1 MKKRR
6 TLSVLLVVCMLLMI
20 FPVGA
25 FAADDV
31 VIPIGTAEELME
43 ILGETDANAT
53 KDKTYQL
60 TTDLIIDTSTLT
72 TRFNEN
78 ADDARHF
85 SGVLDGAGHTI
96 TVDTPRGGGT
106 TQPLFD
112 DIYGAGSRQAG
123 IQNLNV
129 VFRGDVAGAT
139 LAATFGNA
147 KFSRVEISFAGDILF
162 AVSTAKG
169 VAIAAGVAGVF
180 HHSGKVEFEQVTV
193 TAAGDDQHGIIGSR
207 DQVQKQ
213 RYVVAAGVYSDI
225 DAAGADVYLNG
236 VTIDVGGIYARTDV
250 VDGQVGKSVAAC
262 CAAGAVGGIDQYSPH
277 VRDVAVK
284 VRENISAQSQ
294 SGSTADVDA
303 YGLAYRVKA
312 FYGVSVD
319 VGGNIEALSYGYD
332 AAGGKVEYSMGYT
345 TTTSAVGMCYITNT
359 RDNKQTQDQGIGE
372 CSVHVGGSITARSQG
387 QGTYPYKTVASG
399 YTWLENWY
407 EPCADMTVQVDGDIL
422 SENDGGKFGAIAV
435 GFSCETSG
443 AYPSGEEVDR
453 KNISVTA
460 RDIAAR
466 ASAGDAVAAGF
477 SYFDY
482 FVSQDCSVTAQN
494 ITAETASSGE
504 EACSYAAGFS
514 FYVITYR
521 NDQTTAAGNCQV
533 TVESVTAR
541 GKGSGDQAES
551 VAAGFAC
558 ASNAYSSENY
568 WLRNNRVTIGKDL
581 SGETQTGLLVAQN
594 FKNSYGFENN
604 TVSLPRDAA
613 EIVTLG
619 ETEYVRF
626 TAQEEA
632 GRAAQSADSDLSN
645 DWERTNR
652 VVFPGHSDNVVSC
665 AFDSGDDSGTLWKLS
680 MQTRYFSVSY
690 DLNGGTAHGD
700 ADYDSETLVAGTEV
714 TVKAA
719 PQREGYTFTGWK
731 DGDQLYQ
738 AGDTFSLNAD
748 VILTAQWQEDVIHCV
763 LTYAGEGVERQEQ
776 YEKGTEVT
784 LDWVPSREGY
794 RFLGWFLDEACSQKT
809 QTVVMDKDKTVWA
822 GWEKSEVPEPLEG
835 GEALCLHHRI

>member
-482 FVSQDCSVTAQN
+482 F
-494 ITAETASSGE
+494 E
-504 EACSYAAGFS
+504 
-514 FYVITYR
+514 VINKR
-521 NDQTTAAGNCQV
+521 
-533 TVESVTAR
+533 
-541 GKGSGDQAES
+541 K
-551 VAAGFAC
+551 
-558 ASNAYSSENY
+558 
-568 WLRNNRVTIGKDL
+568 
-581 SGETQTGLLVAQN
+581 
-594 FKNSYGFENN
+594 
-604 TVSLPRDAA
+604 
-613 EIVTLG
+613 
-619 ETEYVRF
+619 
-626 TAQEEA
+626 
-632 GRAAQSADSDLSN
+632 
-645 DWERTNR
+645 
-652 VVFPGHSDNVVSC
+652 
-665 AFDSGDDSGTLWKLS
+665 
-680 MQTRYFSVSY
+680 
-690 DLNGGTAHGD
+690 
-700 ADYDSETLVAGTEV
+700 
-714 TVKAA
+714 
-719 PQREGYTFTGWK
+719 
-731 DGDQLYQ
+731 
-738 AGDTFSLNAD
+738 
-748 VILTAQWQEDVIHCV
+748 
-763 LTYAGEGVERQEQ
+763 
-776 YEKGTEVT
+776 
-784 LDWVPSREGY
+784 
-794 RFLGWFLDEACSQKT
+794 
-809 QTVVMDKDKTVWA
+809 
-822 GWEKSEVPEPLEG
+822 
-835 GEALCLHHRI
+835 